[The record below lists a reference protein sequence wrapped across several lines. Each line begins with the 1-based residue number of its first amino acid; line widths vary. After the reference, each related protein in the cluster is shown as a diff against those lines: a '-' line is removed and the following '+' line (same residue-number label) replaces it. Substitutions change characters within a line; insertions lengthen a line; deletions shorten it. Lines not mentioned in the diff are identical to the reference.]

1 MVSHDINRQKNGFL
15 LMSQMSLGL
24 VLGAAVIAPMSL
36 QAAVW
41 SVEEL
46 AVVDLVNQ
54 QRSYHEL
61 DPVYTNEALHDSA
74 QRHSQS
80 MADYNYFE
88 HVTLAGPNTGERP
101 GERIQD
107 SGYDVNTWG
116 ENIAAGQGANGSSRA
131 GYLDAAHE
139 VMYGT
144 DDFEQIN
151 NYFTAQFD
159 VTATGW
165 EDLGDGIS
173 TDNWNDWYGEIGS
186 GWMGSE
192 GHRNNI
198 LNSSF
203 THLGV
208 GYVWDDSDANISA
221 ENFIM
226 TNPNIWAGGEFPYP
240 LYTYWTQHFASGEL
254 VSEPA
259 PVPLPAVVWL
269 MGSGLIGMM
278 WVGRKPL
285 KAA

>member
-1 MVSHDINRQKNGFL
+1 MVSHDKNRQKKGLSFIT
-15 LMSQMSLGL
+15 QVSLGL
-24 VLGAAVIAPMSL
+24 VLGAAVMAPMSL

-41 SVEEL
+41 LPEEL

-54 QRSYHEL
+54 QRSYHNL
-61 DPVYTNEALHDSA
+61 DPVYINEALHDSA
-74 QRHSQS
+74 LRHSQS

-88 HVTLAGPNTGERP
+88 HVTLAGPYAGETP
-101 GERIQD
+101 YQRIRD
-107 SGYDVNTWG
+107 SGYDVNFWG
-116 ENIAAGQGANGSSRA
+116 ENIAAGQGSNGSIRA

-144 DDFEQIN
+144 DDFDQIN
-151 NYFTAQFD
+151 NYFTAQFN
-159 VTATGW
+159 VSATDW
-165 EDLGDGIS
+165 DDLGEGIT
-173 TDNWNDWYGEIGS
+173 TDNWNEWYGEVGS
-186 GWMGSE
+186 GWMGSR

-198 LNSSF
+198 LSDNF

-208 GYVWDDSDANISA
+208 GYVWDESDANISA
-221 ENFIM
+221 DNFIM
-226 TNPNIWAGGEFPYP
+226 TNPEIWAGGEFPYP

-254 VSEPA
+254 VAEPA

-285 KAA
+285 KTA